1 MNTNSHEYKN
11 LKSKSMKKQILKVG
25 TAVVILSSILTVQ
38 SVIGQETSTTIT
50 QEKQEELI
58 NASFTV
64 YGNCGM
70 CKKRIEKA
78 ALSVK
83 GVKEANWDVETKVLS
98 VKFSDITFGKN
109 NYSINTVSE
118 KIAAAGHDTQF
129 NKASEDDYN
138 ALPGCCQYD
147 RLENKKEEHKH

>member
-1 MNTNSHEYKN
+1 MKN
-11 LKSKSMKKQILKVG
+11 QILKVG
-25 TAVVILSSILTVQ
+25 TVAVMLCSVLTAQ
-38 SVIGQETSTTIT
+38 SVIGQETKATIA
-50 QEKQEELI
+50 QEEQEELV
-58 NASFTV
+58 NATLTV

-78 ALSVK
+78 ALSVD

-98 VKFSDITFGKN
+98 VKFSDITFGEN

-129 NKASEDDYN
+129 NEASEDVYN
-138 ALPGCCQYD
+138 TLPGCCQYD
-147 RLENKKEEHKH
+147 RKE

>member
-1 MNTNSHEYKN
+1 
-11 LKSKSMKKQILKVG
+11 MKIQILKVG
-25 TAVVILSSILTVQ
+25 TVAVMLFSVLTVQ

-50 QEKQEELI
+50 QEEQEELV
-58 NASFTV
+58 NATFTV

-78 ALSVK
+78 ALSVD

-98 VKFSDITFGKN
+98 VKFSDITFGEN

-118 KIAAAGHDTQF
+118 KIAAVGHDTQF
-129 NKASEDDYN
+129 NKASKDDYN

-147 RLENKKEEHKH
+147 RPENKKEEHNHNHKH

>member
-1 MNTNSHEYKN
+1 
-11 LKSKSMKKQILKVG
+11 MKKQILKVG
-25 TAVVILSSILTVQ
+25 TVAVMLCSVLTAR
-38 SVIGQETSTTIT
+38 SVIGQETNTKII
-50 QEKQEELI
+50 QEEKEELV
-58 NASFTV
+58 NATLTV

-78 ALSVK
+78 ALSVD

-98 VKFSDITFGKN
+98 VKFSDITFGEN

-129 NKASEDDYN
+129 NKASEDVYN
-138 ALPGCCQYD
+138 TLPGCCQYD
-147 RLENKKEEHKH
+147 RVEGN

>member
-1 MNTNSHEYKN
+1 
-11 LKSKSMKKQILKVG
+11 MKKQILKVG
-25 TAVVILSSILTVQ
+25 TVAIMLFSVLTVQ

-50 QEKQEELI
+50 QEEQEELV
-58 NASFTV
+58 NATFTV

-78 ALSVK
+78 ALSVD

-98 VKFSDITFGKN
+98 VKFSDITFGEN

-118 KIAAAGHDTQF
+118 KIAAVGHDTQF
-129 NKASEDDYN
+129 NKASKDDYN

-147 RLENKKEEHKH
+147 RPENKTEEHNHNHKH

>member
-1 MNTNSHEYKN
+1 
-11 LKSKSMKKQILKVG
+11 MKKQILKVG
-25 TAVVILSSILTVQ
+25 TVAVMLCSVLTAQ
-38 SVIGQETSTTIT
+38 SVIGQETNTKIT
-50 QEKQEELI
+50 QEEKEELV
-58 NASFTV
+58 NATFTV

-78 ALSVK
+78 ALSVD

-98 VKFSDITFGKN
+98 IKFSDITFGEN

-129 NKASEDDYN
+129 NEASEDVYN
-138 ALPGCCQYD
+138 ALPGCCQYE
-147 RLENKKEEHKH
+147 RVERN

>member
-1 MNTNSHEYKN
+1 
-11 LKSKSMKKQILKVG
+11 MKKQILKVG
-25 TAVVILSSILTVQ
+25 TVAVMLFSVLTVQ

-50 QEKQEELI
+50 QEEQEELV
-58 NASFTV
+58 NATFTV

-78 ALSVK
+78 ALSVD

-98 VKFSDITFGKN
+98 VKFSDITFGEN

-118 KIAAAGHDTQF
+118 KIAAVGHDTQF
-129 NKASEDDYN
+129 NKASKDDYN

-147 RLENKKEEHKH
+147 RPENKTEEHNHNHKH

>member
-1 MNTNSHEYKN
+1 
-11 LKSKSMKKQILKVG
+11 MKKQILKVG
-25 TAVVILSSILTVQ
+25 
-38 SVIGQETSTTIT
+38 
-50 QEKQEELI
+50 KEELV
-58 NASFTV
+58 NATFTV

-78 ALSVK
+78 ALSVD

-98 VKFSDITFGKN
+98 VKFSDITFGEN

-118 KIAAAGHDTQF
+118 KIAAVGHDTQF
-129 NKASEDDYN
+129 NKASKDDYN

-147 RLENKKEEHKH
+147 RPENKKEEHNHKH

>member
-1 MNTNSHEYKN
+1 
-11 LKSKSMKKQILKVG
+11 MKKQILKVG
-25 TAVVILSSILTVQ
+25 TVAIKLFSVLTVQ
-38 SVIGQETSTTIT
+38 SVIGKETSTTIT
-50 QEKQEELI
+50 QEEKEELV
-58 NASFTV
+58 NATFTV

-78 ALSVK
+78 ALSVD

-98 VKFSDITFGKN
+98 VKFSDITFGEN

-118 KIAAAGHDTQF
+118 KIAAVGHDTQF
-129 NKASEDDYN
+129 NKASKDDYN

-147 RLENKKEEHKH
+147 RPENKTEEHNHNHKH

>member
-1 MNTNSHEYKN
+1 
-11 LKSKSMKKQILKVG
+11 MKIQILKVG
-25 TAVVILSSILTVQ
+25 TVAVMLFSVLTVQ

-50 QEKQEELI
+50 QEEQEELV
-58 NASFTV
+58 NATFTV

-78 ALSVK
+78 ALSVD

-109 NYSINTVSE
+109 GYSIDNVSL
-118 KIAAAGHDTQF
+118 KIAEAGHDTQF
-129 NKASEDDYN
+129 NKASKDDYN

-147 RLENKKEEHKH
+147 RPENKKEEHNHNHKH

>member
-1 MNTNSHEYKN
+1 
-11 LKSKSMKKQILKVG
+11 MKKQILKVG
-25 TAVVILSSILTVQ
+25 TVAIMLLSVLTVQ

-50 QEKQEELI
+50 QEEQEELV
-58 NASFTV
+58 NATFTV

-78 ALSVK
+78 ALSVD

-98 VKFSDITFGKN
+98 VKFSDITFGEN

-129 NKASEDDYN
+129 NKASEDAYSK
-138 ALPGCCQYD
+138 LPGCCQYD
-147 RLENKKEEHKH
+147 RPESKKEEHNHKH

>member
-1 MNTNSHEYKN
+1 
-11 LKSKSMKKQILKVG
+11 MKKQILKVG
-25 TAVVILSSILTVQ
+25 TVAVMLCSVLTAQ
-38 SVIGQETSTTIT
+38 SVIGQETTATIA
-50 QEKQEELI
+50 QEEQEELV
-58 NASFTV
+58 NATLTV

-78 ALSVK
+78 ALSVD

-98 VKFSDITFGKN
+98 IKFSDITFGEN

-118 KIAAAGHDTQF
+118 KIAAVGHDTQF
-129 NKASEDDYN
+129 NKASKDDYN

-147 RLENKKEEHKH
+147 RPENKKEEHNHNHKH

>member
-1 MNTNSHEYKN
+1 
-11 LKSKSMKKQILKVG
+11 MKKQILKVG
-25 TAVVILSSILTVQ
+25 TVAIMLFSVLTVQ

-50 QEKQEELI
+50 QEEKEELV
-58 NASFTV
+58 NATFTV

-78 ALSVK
+78 ALSVD

-98 VKFSDITFGKN
+98 VKFSDITFGEN

-118 KIAAAGHDTQF
+118 KIAAVGHDTQF
-129 NKASEDDYN
+129 NKASKDDYN

-147 RLENKKEEHKH
+147 RPENKKEEHNHKH